1 MNSKILIAFVAV
13 AMGLLLSK
21 ASLARDTNHKVVI
34 EVVSSDPEQWGKL
47 MNNIENIQEALR
59 KVTIEVVAHGE
70 GLSLLVKTNNP
81 PIDRMAKAAAN
92 GVKFSACKNTM
103 KNKKITRSH
112 LLDFV
117 ETVDSGVAEVIRK
130 QEDHWAYLR
139 N

>member
-13 AMGLLLSK
+13 VMGFLLSK
-21 ASLARDTNHKVVI
+21 ASLATGTNHKVVI

-59 KVTIEVVAHGE
+59 KITIEVVAHGE
-70 GLSLLVKTNNP
+70 GLSLLVKANNP
-81 PIDRMAKAAAN
+81 PIDRMTKAVAN
-92 GVKFSACKNTM
+92 GVKFSGCKNTM
-103 KNKKITRSH
+103 KNKKITRSQ
-112 LLDFV
+112 LLDLA